1 MKKSILLFLFIAVF
15 TTVALRSNAQKYVLD
30 KTIAIP
36 GDGGY
41 DYAFIDQ
48 ANHRLYTSHGV
59 AVNVIDL
66 ATEKVIGT
74 ISGMQGTHGIAV
86 DNELNRGFISDG
98 KADQVIVFD
107 MNTLAIISRVP
118 LDHKGADA
126 IIFDPASKNIFTF
139 NGHSSSSCV
148 V

>member
-1 MKKSILLFLFIAVF
+1 MKKITLFFLLAAGFLHNP
-15 TTVALRSNAQKYVLD
+15 LHLSAQNYILD
-30 KTIAIP
+30 KTIPVP
-36 GDGGY
+36 GDSGY

-48 ANHRLYTSHGV
+48 ANHRLYTSHGT

-107 MNTLAIISRVP
+107 LNTLAIISRVP
-118 LDHKGADA
+118 LDHKGA
-126 IIFDPASKNIFTF
+126 
-139 NGHSSSSCV
+139 
-148 V
+148 